1 MEKKFFFKE
10 ENQRERYQYQ
20 QKKKKEVYHRSGELD
35 DSYIS
40 FTGDE
45 LLVVRQFE
53 EKYEKMFPIFHLMST
68 DFDIYKEKIL
78 MPVYGKVLNY

>member
-45 LLVVRQFE
+45 LLVVR
-53 EKYEKMFPIFHLMST
+53 
-68 DFDIYKEKIL
+68 
-78 MPVYGKVLNY
+78 